1 MVSGGRKGGAA
12 GRGSGRRAAV
22 RRKPTG
28 PRSASSRRWLDRQ
41 RKDPYV
47 DEAKRL
53 GFRSRAAFKL
63 IEIDDRFRLL
73 RPGRRVVD
81 LGAAPGGWSQV
92 AAERTG
98 AARAAGKRG
107 RVLAVDSAEMAPL
120 PGVEFLHGDVSESD
134 AAARIGTALGG
145 DADVVLSDMAPAA
158 SGHAATDHLR
168 SLALAEA
175 AYAVAEAVLAP
186 GGAFLVKLLQ
196 GAGEREFLDLLKRR
210 FERVK
215 QMKPPAS
222 RKESREVYVVALG
235 FRR

>member
-1 MVSGGRKGGAA
+1 MSGGRKGRDA
-12 GRGSGRRAAV
+12 GRGSGRRLAV
-22 RRKPTG
+22 RRKPSG

-41 RKDPYV
+41 RKDPYIA
-47 DEAKRL
+47 EAKRL

-73 RPGRRVVD
+73 RPGGQVVD

-98 AARAAGKRG
+98 AARAAGRRG
-107 RVLAVDSAEMAPL
+107 RVVAVDSAEMTPL
-120 PGVEFLHGDVSESD
+120 PGAKILRCDLTEAD
-134 AAARIGTALGG
+134 APARIAEALGG
-145 DADVVLSDMAPAA
+145 EADVVLSDMAPVA

-168 SLALAEA
+168 SMALAEA
-175 AYAVAEAVLAP
+175 AFAVAEAVLAP
-186 GGAFLVKLLQ
+186 GGAFIVKLLQ
-196 GAGEREFLDLLKRR
+196 GSGERQFLDQLKRR

-222 RKESREVYVVALG
+222 RKESREAYVVALG